1 MSPVAHI
8 PSHRKPRRAASTRAL
23 RAGVTGGF
31 LTLAVAGAAVPAS
44 ATESNAAPA
53 ESTLEMPTV
62 SATLASTAAQT
73 ADATQQAASDYEL
86 QAQKDQAAAHAKI
99 AAKKA
104 KAEADRK
111 EKEAREAARKAAA
124 KRAAEAKAQAAKAS
138 RSAERTTLSTS
149 TSTSAS
155 TSTSVSNASGN
166 AATLI
171 SFLKA
176 QLGKAYV
183 LGSSGPSSYDCS
195 GLTQAAFKQIGVSL
209 PRVSQDQSTTGTP
222 VSLDSLQPGDLLYWG
237 SAGSAYHVGVYV
249 GGGKFIGAQ
258 NPSTGIVE
266 RSLDYDMPTGAVR
279 VL

>member
-8 PSHRKPRRAASTRAL
+8 PSHRKPRRAASKGTL

-31 LTLAVAGAAVPAS
+31 LTIAVAGAAVPAS
-44 ATESNAAPA
+44 ASESSAA
-53 ESTLEMPTV
+53 ESTIEMPTV
-62 SATLASTAAQT
+62 SATLANTAAQT
-73 ADATQQAASDYEL
+73 ADATQQAASEYQL
-86 QAQKDQAAAHAKI
+86 QAQQDQAAAHAKA

-111 EKEAREAARKAAA
+111 AKEAREAARKAAA
-124 KRAAEAKAQAAKAS
+124 KRAAEAKAKAAKAS
-138 RSAERTTLSTS
+138 RSAERSTLSTS
-149 TSTSAS
+149 AT
-155 TSTSVSNASGN
+155 NATGN
-166 AATLI
+166 AATVI

-183 LGSSGPSSYDCS
+183 LGTSGPSSYDCS
-195 GLTQAAFKQIGVSL
+195 GLTKAAFKQVGIDL
-209 PRVSQDQSTTGTP
+209 PRVSQEQSTVGTQ
-222 VSLDSLQPGDLLYWG
+222 VSLDNLQPGDILYWG
-237 SAGSAYHVGVYV
+237 SSGSAYHVGVYI

-266 RSLDYDMPTGAVR
+266 RSLDYDPPTGAVR

>member
-1 MSPVAHI
+1 MSPIAHI
-8 PSHRKPRRAASTRAL
+8 PSHRKPRRAAAPTRAL

-44 ATESNAAPA
+44 AAEPAAPEA
-53 ESTLEMPTV
+53 TLEMPTV
-62 SATLASTAAQT
+62 SDTLASTAAQT
-73 ADATQQAASDYEL
+73 AAATQQAASGYEL
-86 QAQKDQAAAHAKI
+86 QAQQDQAAAHAKT

-104 KAEADRK
+104 KAEADKKKR
-111 EKEAREAARKAAA
+111 EAEARRAAA
-124 KRAAEAKAQAAKAS
+124 KRAAEARAEKAS
-138 RSAERTTLSTS
+138 RSAERATLSTS
-149 TSTSAS
+149 SA
-155 TSTSVSNASGN
+155 STSVSNATGN
-166 AATLI
+166 AASVI

-195 GLTQAAFKQIGVSL
+195 SLTQAAFKQVGIDL
-209 PRVSQDQSTTGTP
+209 PRVSQDQSTVGTQ
-222 VSLDSLQPGDLLYWG
+222 VSLDNLQPGDLLYWG
-237 SAGSAYHVGVYV
+237 SSGSAYHVGVYV

-266 RSLDYDMPTGAVR
+266 RPLDYDQPTGAVR

>member
-23 RAGVTGGF
+23 RAGMTGGF

-44 ATESNAAPA
+44 ATESKAAPA

-86 QAQKDQAAAHAKI
+86 QAQQEQAAAHAKV

-104 KAEADRK
+104 HAEAERK
-111 EKEAREAARKAAA
+111 AKEAREAARKAAA
-124 KRAAEAKAQAAKAS
+124 KRAAEAKAEAAKAS
-138 RSAERTTLSTS
+138 RSAERTTLSTASASNS
-149 TSTSAS
+149 TS
-155 TSTSVSNASGN
+155 NATGN

-195 GLTQAAFKQIGVSL
+195 GLTQAAFKQVGVSL

-249 GGGKFIGAQ
+249 GGGNFIGAQ

-266 RSLDYDMPTGAVR
+266 RPLDYDMPTGAVR

>member
-23 RAGVTGGF
+23 RAGVTGGI

-44 ATESNAAPA
+44 ANESTAA
-53 ESTLEMPTV
+53 ESTVEMPTV

-73 ADATQQAASDYEL
+73 ADATQQAAYDYQL
-86 QAQKDQAAAHAKI
+86 QAQQDQAAAQAKT

-111 EKEAREAARKAAA
+111 AQEAREAARKAAA
-124 KRAAEAKAQAAKAS
+124 KRAAEVKAEKAS
-138 RSAERTTLSTS
+138 RSAERTTLSTAS
-149 TSTSAS
+149 ATSA
-155 TSTSVSNASGN
+155 TNATGN
-166 AATLI
+166 TATLI

-183 LGSSGPSSYDCS
+183 MGSSGPSSYDCS
-195 GLTQAAFKQIGVSL
+195 GLTQAAFKQVGVDL
-209 PRVSQDQSTTGTP
+209 PRVSQDQSTAGTP

-237 SAGSAYHVGVYV
+237 SAGSAYHVGVYI

>member
-8 PSHRKPRRAASTRAL
+8 PSHRKPRRAASKGTL

-31 LTLAVAGAAVPAS
+31 LTIAVAGAAVPAS
-44 ATESNAAPA
+44 ATDSSAVD
-53 ESTLEMPTV
+53 STIEMPTV

-73 ADATQQAASDYEL
+73 ADATQQAASDYQL
-86 QAQKDQAAAHAKI
+86 QAQQDQAAAHAKA

-111 EKEAREAARKAAA
+111 AKEAREEARKAAA
-124 KRAAEAKAQAAKAS
+124 KRAAEAKAEKAS
-138 RSAERTTLSTS
+138 RSAERTTLS
-149 TSTSAS
+149 SAPGA
-155 TSTSVSNASGN
+155 TKATGN
-166 AATLI
+166 AATVI

-183 LGSSGPSSYDCS
+183 LGTSGPSSFDCS
-195 GLTQAAFKQIGVSL
+195 GLTQAAFKQVGIDL
-209 PRVSQDQSTTGTP
+209 PRVSQDQSATGTQ
-222 VSLDSLQPGDLLYWG
+222 VSLDNLQAGDILYWG
-237 SAGSAYHVGVYV
+237 SSGSAYHVGVYV
-249 GGGKFIGAQ
+249 GDGKFIGAQ

>member
-8 PSHRKPRRAASTRAL
+8 PSHRKPRRAASKGTL

-31 LTLAVAGAAVPAS
+31 LTIAVAGAAVPAS
-44 ATESNAAPA
+44 ATESSAA
-53 ESTLEMPTV
+53 ESTVEMPTV

-73 ADATQQAASDYEL
+73 ADATQQAASDYQL
-86 QAQKDQAAAHAKI
+86 QAQQDQAAAHAKA

-111 EKEAREAARKAAA
+111 AKEAREAARKAAA
-124 KRAAEAKAQAAKAS
+124 KRAAEAKAKAAKAS
-138 RSAERTTLSTS
+138 RSAERSTLSAPS
-149 TSTSAS
+149 TS
-155 TSTSVSNASGN
+155 NATGN
-166 AATLI
+166 AATVI

-195 GLTQAAFKQIGVSL
+195 GLTQAAFKQVGVDL

-222 VSLDSLQPGDLLYWG
+222 VSLDNLQPGDILYWG
-237 SAGSAYHVGVYV
+237 SAGSAYHVGVYI

-266 RSLDYDMPTGAVR
+266 RPLDYDQPTGAVR

>member
-86 QAQKDQAAAHAKI
+86 QAQQDQAAAHAKV

-111 EKEAREAARKAAA
+111 AKEAQEAREAARKAAA

-138 RSAERTTLSTS
+138 RSAERTTLST
-149 TSTSAS
+149 A
-155 TSTSVSNASGN
+155 SVSNATGN

-266 RSLDYDMPTGAVR
+266 RPLDYDMPTGAVR

>member
-8 PSHRKPRRAASTRAL
+8 PSHRKPRRATSTRAL

-99 AAKKA
+99 AAKKT

-111 EKEAREAARKAAA
+111 AKEAREAARKAAA

-149 TSTSAS
+149 TSAS
-155 TSTSVSNASGN
+155 TTVSNASGN

-266 RSLDYDMPTGAVR
+266 RPLDYDMPTGAVR

>member
-1 MSPVAHI
+1 M
-8 PSHRKPRRAASTRAL
+8 
-23 RAGVTGGF
+23 TGGF

-44 ATESNAAPA
+44 AAEPA
-53 ESTLEMPTV
+53 HEATVEMPTV
-62 SATLASTAAQT
+62 SDTLANTAAQT
-73 ADATQQAASDYEL
+73 AAATQQAASGYEL
-86 QAQKDQAAAHAKI
+86 QAQQDQAAAQAKT

-104 KAEADRK
+104 KAEADKKKR
-111 EKEAREAARKAAA
+111 EAEARRAAA
-124 KRAAEAKAQAAKAS
+124 KKAAEARAEKAS
-138 RSAERTTLSTS
+138 RSAERATLSTS
-149 TSTSAS
+149 SA
-155 TSTSVSNASGN
+155 TTSVSNATGN
-166 AATLI
+166 AAAVI

-195 GLTQAAFKQIGVSL
+195 SLTQAAFKQVGIDL
-209 PRVSQDQSTTGTP
+209 PRVSQDQSTVGTQ

-237 SAGSAYHVGVYV
+237 SSGSAYHVGVYI

-266 RSLDYDMPTGAVR
+266 RPLDYDQPTGAVR

>member
-1 MSPVAHI
+1 M
-8 PSHRKPRRAASTRAL
+8 
-23 RAGVTGGF
+23 TGGF

-44 ATESNAAPA
+44 ATESKAAPA

-86 QAQKDQAAAHAKI
+86 QAQQEQAAAHAKV

-104 KAEADRK
+104 QAEAERK
-111 EKEAREAARKAAA
+111 AKEAREAARKAAA
-124 KRAAEAKAQAAKAS
+124 KRAAEAKAEAAKAS
-138 RSAERTTLSTS
+138 RSAERTTLST
-149 TSTSAS
+149 TSAS
-155 TSTSVSNASGN
+155 NSTSNAVSNATGN

-183 LGSSGPSSYDCS
+183 SGSTGPSSYDCS
-195 GLTQAAFKQIGVSL
+195 GLTQAAFKQVGVSL

-237 SAGSAYHVGVYV
+237 SAGSAYHVGIYV
-249 GGGKFIGAQ
+249 GGGNFIGAQ

-266 RSLDYDMPTGAVR
+266 RPLDYDMPTGAVR

>member
-8 PSHRKPRRAASTRAL
+8 PSHRKPRQAASTRAL

-44 ATESNAAPA
+44 AAESNAAPA

-86 QAQKDQAAAHAKI
+86 QAQQDQAAAHAKT

-111 EKEAREAARKAAA
+111 AKEAQEAREAARKAAA

-138 RSAERTTLSTS
+138 RSAERTMLST
-149 TSTSAS
+149 A
-155 TSTSVSNASGN
+155 SVSNATGN

>member
-23 RAGVTGGF
+23 RAGMTGGF

-44 ATESNAAPA
+44 ATESKAAPA

-86 QAQKDQAAAHAKI
+86 QAQQEQAAAHAKV

-104 KAEADRK
+104 QAEAERK
-111 EKEAREAARKAAA
+111 AKEAREAARKAAA
-124 KRAAEAKAQAAKAS
+124 KRAAEAKAEAAKAS
-138 RSAERTTLSTS
+138 RSAERTTLSTASASNS
-149 TSTSAS
+149 TS
-155 TSTSVSNASGN
+155 NATGN

-195 GLTQAAFKQIGVSL
+195 GLTQAAFKQVGVSL

-249 GGGKFIGAQ
+249 GGGNFIGAQ
-258 NPSTGIVE
+258 NSSTGIVE
-266 RSLDYDMPTGAVR
+266 RPLDYDMPTGAVR

>member
-149 TSTSAS
+149 TSA
-155 TSTSVSNASGN
+155 STSVSNASGN

>member
-8 PSHRKPRRAASTRAL
+8 PSHRKPRRATSTRAL

-44 ATESNAAPA
+44 ATENNAAPA
-53 ESTLEMPTV
+53 ESTLEMPSV

-86 QAQKDQAAAHAKI
+86 QAQKDQAAAHAKA

-104 KAEADRK
+104 KAEAERK
-111 EKEAREAARKAAA
+111 AKEAREAARKAAA

-138 RSAERTTLSTS
+138 RSAERTTLST
-149 TSTSAS
+149 T
-155 TSTSVSNASGN
+155 TSVSNASGN

-195 GLTQAAFKQIGVSL
+195 GLTQAAFKQVGVSL
-209 PRVSQDQSTTGTP
+209 PRVSQDQSTAGTP

-258 NPSTGIVE
+258 NSSTGIVE
-266 RSLDYDMPTGAVR
+266 RPLDYDMPTGAVR